1 MAHIVIVGNGI
12 AGVSTARNIRKI
24 SDDRISIISSE
35 TSPFYART
43 ALKHV
48 YLKEVLF
55 EHTHPY
61 EDWFW
66 KKNDIELLQDHVIEI
81 KPKSNTLLLAH
92 LGAVQYDKLVLAT
105 GSTSVKLN
113 IPGSEF
119 NRIQS
124 LYSKNDL
131 DLLEINTATNHCKN
145 AVVVGG
151 GLIGFQMVE
160 MLLSRSI
167 QVTFI
172 VRENK
177 LLEYLLSEDESN
189 MLFKHLEKYGV
200 DVKLNTEIKEFF
212 DDGNGCVGSVLTN
225 HDELIPCDFVGVC
238 IGVKPNINFLKNSGI
253 ESRRGILVDDYLLTN
268 IPNIYAAGACVEII
282 SDRNNKGV
290 IIAQWQS
297 GKQMGSCLAQTLSG
311 HPKVFV
317 QGNTHLLTSFLK
329 LTYQKYGTVSSDLS
343 LPSQEEHF
351 YWKCENE
358 ELSLRI
364 AFDTQSNKIMG
375 ISVIGLKLRSD
386 LVLNWIKKKKTLK
399 YALTH
404 LSDALYLGEF
414 AVTYTEEIIRAYN
427 KMYNGSLKAKTF
439 KWKRVLKL
447 SNKYID

>member
-12 AGVSTARNIRKI
+12 AGVSTARHIRKI

-35 TSPFYART
+35 TSAFYART

-55 EHTHPY
+55 EDTHPY

-81 KPKSNTLLLAH
+81 KPNNNTLLLAH
-92 LGAVQYDKLVLAT
+92 LGAVQYDKLILAT

-131 DLLEINTATNHCKN
+131 DLLEINSAVNHCKN
-145 AVVVGG
+145 AVVIGG
-151 GLIGFQMVE
+151 GLIGFQMAE
-160 MLLSRSI
+160 MLLSRNI

-177 LLEYLLSEDESN
+177 LLEYLLSEAESN
-189 MLFKHLEKYGV
+189 MLYKHLEKFGV
-200 DVKLNTEIKEFF
+200 EVKLNTEAKEFF

-253 ESRRGILVDDYLLTN
+253 ESRRGILADEYLQTN
-268 IPNIYAAGACVEII
+268 IPGVYAVGACVEII
-282 SDRNNKGV
+282 SSHTNKGA
-290 IIAQWQS
+290 IIADWQS
-297 GKQMGSCLAQTLSG
+297 GKQMGSCLAQTLNG
-311 HPKVFV
+311 HPKAFV
-317 QGNTHLLTSFLK
+317 QGEVHLQASFLK
-329 LTYQKYGTVSSDLS
+329 LAYQKYGTVSSDFS

-351 YWKCENE
+351 YWRSENE
-358 ELSLRI
+358 ELCIRI

-386 LVLNWIKKKKTLK
+386 LVFKWINKKKSLK

-404 LSDALYLGEF
+404 LSGALYQGEF
-414 AVTYTEEIIRAYN
+414 APTYTEEIIRAYN
-427 KMYNGSLKAKTF
+427 KMYNGNLKAKTF
-439 KWKRVLKL
+439 KWKRILKL
-447 SNKYID
+447 SKQGNY